1 MRLIQL
7 ARELNISPGV
17 LEDHLRASGSNTD
30 INSNI
35 RLDETTVIQLV
46 EALAPARLKEF
57 QGRQHP
63 VAFEAETA
71 ALVTAEAAPAE
82 QSVQP
87 AADELTVR
95 EESSADVHSDADVL
109 PDIIRAPKVEL
120 PGLKVVGKIELPEP
134 PKKPE
139 PQQPATEEASATDQ
153 RRGYSRSDRGQ
164 AGRRERRPQR
174 DDNPIARERER
185 QQRLAE
191 KKRQEEIRRKKELRA
206 RAYEQSQARRQAAA
220 GSKKKKSATSNGQE
234 EVVRPRPKTFFGRF
248 WRWLAHG
255 E

>member
-57 QGRQHP
+57 QGRQQRLTS
-63 VAFEAETA
+63 EAQAA

-82 QSVQP
+82 PVQP
-87 AADELTVR
+87 SADEVTVR
-95 EESSADVHSDADVL
+95 EELSADVQSDAVVL